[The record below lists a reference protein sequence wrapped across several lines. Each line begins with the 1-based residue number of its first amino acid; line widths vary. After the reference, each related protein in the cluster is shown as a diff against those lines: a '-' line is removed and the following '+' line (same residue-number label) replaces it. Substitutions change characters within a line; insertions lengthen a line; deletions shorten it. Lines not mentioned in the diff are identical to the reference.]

1 MSVNLIISWMIK
13 LAIHCVFTSHDLF
26 IYVVLYPKTK
36 NNSIQY
42 VLVYCEVAP
51 NATKLKGF
59 YLI

>member
-1 MSVNLIISWMIK
+1 MIK

-36 NNSIQY
+36 NNNIQY